1 MTLRH
6 ELLLA
11 WAALVVV
18 QVLTLIGAVGLLAR
32 MTPAIGSVMEDNERS
47 IAAVET
53 MLAELGR
60 SHADP
65 GARPRFEEA
74 LADARGNVTEAEEPA
89 QLDRI
94 DAEYHAAFTGD
105 PTARERVTVA
115 LQDLAGINRRAM
127 EASVERVSGVGRTG
141 AWTAAVLGLLSIG
154 AAIGMRRRLE
164 RRVIE
169 PIEATA
175 AAVKAIEDGD
185 RHRRCP
191 VHGPSEIMTLG
202 RGVEAL
208 RQRPT
213 HAVAAQDARH
223 DERRLLLA
231 LLDAEPG
238 MAMLVDERGAV
249 LHANVA
255 ATTALLGDAG
265 LGAVVRDPQGALPEG
280 FSRQVL
286 GEGAMVVRGPRP
298 ATPPAVAVAATE
310 EPTSAMEAELV

>member
-1 MTLRH
+1 MTLRQ

-32 MTPAIGSVMEDNERS
+32 MAPAVGTIIEDNERS
-47 IAAVET
+47 IEAAET

-60 SHADP
+60 SATDS
-65 GARPRFEEA
+65 GALARFEVA
-74 LADARGNVTEAEEPA
+74 LADARGNVTEDEEPA

-94 DAEYHAAFTGD
+94 EAGYAAAFTGD

-115 LQDLAGINRRAM
+115 LQELAGVNRRAM
-127 EASVERVSGVGRTG
+127 EASAARASGLGRTG

-154 AAIGMRRRLE
+154 AAIGMGRRLE

-185 RHRRCP
+185 HHRRCP

-202 RGVEAL
+202 RGIEAL

-213 HAVAAQDARH
+213 HAVAHQDVRH

-238 MAMLVDERGAV
+238 LAFLVDDRGAV

-255 ATTALLGDAG
+255 ATTAMQIGRAH
-265 LGAVVRDPQGALPEG
+265 V
-280 FSRQVL
+280 
-286 GEGAMVVRGPRP
+286 
-298 ATPPAVAVAATE
+298 
-310 EPTSAMEAELV
+310 

>member
-11 WAALVVV
+11 WTALVLV

-32 MTPAIGSVMEDNERS
+32 MTPAIGTIMEDNERS

-65 GARPRFEEA
+65 GARPRFEQA
-74 LADARGNVTEAEEPA
+74 LATARGNVTEAEEPE

-94 DAEYHAAFTGD
+94 DTAYPAAFTDD

-115 LQDLAGINRRAM
+115 LLELAAINRRAM
-127 EASVERVSGVGRTG
+127 ETSTERASGVGRTG

-154 AAIGMRRRLE
+154 AAIGMGRRLE

-185 RHRRCP
+185 HHRRCP

-202 RGVEAL
+202 RGIEAL

-213 HAVAAQDARH
+213 HAVAHHDARH
-223 DERRLLLA
+223 DERKLLLA

-238 MAMLVDERGAV
+238 MAFLVDERGAV

-255 ATTALLGDAG
+255 ATTAMLGDAG
-265 LGAVVRDPQGALPEG
+265 LGPLVRDPEAELPPG
-280 FSRQVL
+280 FSRQPL
-286 GEGAMVVRGPRP
+286 GEGAMVVRGP
-298 ATPPAVAVAATE
+298 
-310 EPTSAMEAELV
+310 SAQ